1 MKGRSPDFVVYI
13 PVILITFDGIHINEI
28 YREANK
34 LLLVC
39 IRRIDKVKMN
49 KILHT

>member
-13 PVILITFDGIHINEI
+13 PIILTTFDDIHINEI
-28 YREANK
+28 YSEADK

>member
-1 MKGRSPDFVVYI
+1 MKGRSPDFVVYM
-13 PVILITFDGIHINEI
+13 PVILTTFDDIHINEI
-28 YREANK
+28 YREVDK

>member
-13 PVILITFDGIHINEI
+13 PVILTTFNDIHINEI
-28 YREANK
+28 YREADK

-39 IRRIDKVKMN
+39 IRRKDKVKMN
-49 KILHT
+49 NIWPT